1 MTSSFAASMRTMS
14 RAFSAAQ
21 VQAPK
26 LGRSACASAA
36 KQAFSKS
43 AAAPSGGVSS
53 VSSSTLRAHN
63 VSSNCTRTVG
73 EMMFGSNATSSAAK
87 FTPNSPTLR
96 RHLRNTAA
104 AVSNVLLDAAM
115 SGDTDSTLASAG
127 ASALS
132 LDESDETTTTATRRA
147 KRKRRRF

>member
-1 MTSSFAASMRTMS
+1 MS

-26 LGRSACASAA
+26 LGRSACASAV

-63 VSSNCTRTVG
+63 VTASSNCKRTVG